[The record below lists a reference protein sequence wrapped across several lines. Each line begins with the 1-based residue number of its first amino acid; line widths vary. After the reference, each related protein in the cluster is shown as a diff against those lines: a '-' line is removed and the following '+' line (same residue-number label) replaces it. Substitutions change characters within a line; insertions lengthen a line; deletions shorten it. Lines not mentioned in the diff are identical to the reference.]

1 MTIKK
6 KRILLAFGTRPEAI
20 KMAPLYL
27 ELKKNPD
34 YFDTSICVSA
44 QHRDMLDQVLHGFN
58 IKPDFDLNV
67 MKPSQDLFDITSS
80 ILLGM
85 RDVLRVCRPDY
96 LLVHGDTTTALASS
110 IAAFYENIKIGHI
123 EAGLRTS
130 NILKPF
136 PEEFNRQV
144 VSKITS
150 IHFAP
155 TSQSKKNLLEEKI
168 KESSIKVVGNTVVDA
183 LYLTINQLETDLEK
197 KNKIVSFLNSL
208 LRFDWTA
215 KIFILITGHRRENF
229 GEGLQEICNAL
240 KRLSLDYPNIQFIYP
255 VHLNPN
261 VQKPVLNSLSGIK
274 NFHLIPPLDY
284 EPFIYLLKHSYF
296 VLTDS
301 GGIQEE
307 APSLNIPVLVMRN
320 ETERP
325 EALESGAV
333 KLVGSSASSIVA
345 HVKKLLE
352 DKNFYDIMA
361 RSKNPYGDG
370 TSSKKIVDELIKANS

>member
-27 ELKKNPD
+27 ELKKNLD
-34 YFDTSICVSA
+34 YFDTSICVSG
-44 QHRDMLDQVLHGFN
+44 QHRDMLDQVLNVFN

-85 RDVLRVCRPDY
+85 RDILRVCRPDY
-96 LLVHGDTTTALASS
+96 LLVHGDTTTAFASS

-123 EAGLRTS
+123 EAGLRT
-130 NILKPF
+130 NNVLKPF

-150 IHFAP
+150 LHFAP

-197 KNKIVSFLNSL
+197 KNKILSLLNSL
-208 LRFDWTA
+208 LRFDCTTE
-215 KIFILITGHRRENF
+215 IFILVTGHRRENF
-229 GEGLQEICNAL
+229 GKGFQEICNAL
-240 KRLSLDYPNIQFIYP
+240 MRLSVDYPKIQFIYP

-261 VQKPVLNSLSGIK
+261 VQEPVLNSLSSIK

-284 EPFIYLLKHSYF
+284 EPFVYLLKHSYF

-325 EALESGAV
+325 EAVESGAV
-333 KLVGSSASSIVA
+333 KLVGSNASSIIA
-345 HVKKLLE
+345 NVKKLLE
-352 DKNFYDIMA
+352 DRNFYDIMA
-361 RSKNPYGDG
+361 SSKNPYGDG
-370 TSSKKIVDELIKANS
+370 SSSKKIVDELIKVDS